1 MRRFIFD
8 EAGTGKTKRSMDLLD
23 DAEHILVIC
32 PASVI
37 RTAWLPQI
45 RQWSHGKA
53 LTIED
58 YKRIGWPEDYRFLI
72 VSYNMADRLD
82 LVPDGFSLIVDESHM
97 VKNPRSSR
105 SKTVQAISRLAND
118 VLMLTGTPAPKD
130 LEDLYG
136 QAVALFPYTTG
147 RTNILGD
154 PWRTIGAFRLRYG
167 TPYTM
172 NVQGRTVV
180 KYAYSLPMVEQA
192 CRQLRKLV
200 LDVRRGGNPLPQI
213 EWLPSPKTE
222 QEDMAISQWTNTHQ
236 LAEDVYAA
244 SASAAAIKLAQFDDG
259 FAYKTETRGEA
270 YWFGVSKLKTV
281 YDWAKR
287 REDPTPLLVW
297 ARFKAVTDE
306 IYRTWTPCTD
316 AKTFLTMTGQERE
329 KYRLVI
335 ANPQSMGT
343 GVDGLQHLMKDQI
356 WLDLPWT
363 YADWEQAN
371 RRLIRRGSP
380 YQGRQRILVPDTPW
394 DRKVVDVIEGRKTLD
409 DIIKTGNQLGEDHET
424 RQ

>member
-1 MRRFIFD
+1 MRKFIFD

-37 RTAWLPQI
+37 KTAWLPQI
-45 RQWSHGKA
+45 RQWSHGNA

-58 YKRIGWPEDYRFLI
+58 YRRIGWPEDHRFLI

-97 VKNPRSSR
+97 VKNPRSGR
-105 SKTVQAISRLAND
+105 SKTIQAISRQAKD

-136 QAVALFPYTTG
+136 QAVTLFPHTTV
-147 RTNILGD
+147 RTSMLGD
-154 PWRTIGAFRLRYG
+154 SWRTLGAFRQRYG

-172 NVQGRTVV
+172 NVQGRTVI
-180 KYAYSLPMVEQA
+180 KYTYSRPMVHQA
-192 CRQLRKLV
+192 CEQLNKLV
-200 LDVRRGGNPLPQI
+200 LDVHRGGNPLPQV

-222 QEDMAISQWTNTHQ
+222 QEHTAFEQWTNTHQ
-236 LAEDVYAA
+236 LSEDVYAA
-244 SASAAAIKLAQFDDG
+244 NASAAAVKLAQLDDG
-259 FAYKTETRGEA
+259 FAYKTENREESH
-270 YWFGVSKLKTV
+270 WFGASKLKTV
-281 YDWAKR
+281 YDEAKR

-297 ARFKAVTDE
+297 TRFKAVRDE
-306 IYRTWTPCTD
+306 IHHAWPSCTD
-316 AKTFLTMTGQERE
+316 AKTYLAMTSQERG
-329 KYRLVI
+329 KYRLIV

-371 RRLIRRGSP
+371 RRLVRRGSP
-380 YQGRQRILVPDTPW
+380 YQGQQRILVPDTLW
-394 DRKVVDVIEGRKTLD
+394 NRKVMDVIEGRKTLD
-409 DIIKTGNQLGEDHET
+409 DIIKTSQQLGEDNEP
-424 RQ
+424 RR

>member
-1 MRRFIFD
+1 MRNFIFD
-8 EAGTGKTKRSMDLLD
+8 EAGTGKTKRSMGLLD
-23 DAEHILVIC
+23 GAEHILVIC
-32 PASVI
+32 PASVVK
-37 RTAWLPQI
+37 TAWLPQI
-45 RQWSHGKA
+45 RQWSYGKA

-58 YKRIGWPEDYRFLI
+58 YRKIGWPEDYRFLV

-82 LVPDGFSLIVDESHM
+82 LVPDVFSLIVDESHM

-105 SKTVQAISRLAND
+105 SKTVQAISRRAND

-136 QAVALFPYTTG
+136 QAIALFPYATV
-147 RTNILGD
+147 RTAVLGD
-154 PWRTIGAFRLRYG
+154 SWRTLGAFRLRYG

-172 NVQGRTVV
+172 NVQGRTVT
-180 KYAYSLPMVEQA
+180 KYAYSPTMVEQA
-192 CRQLRKLV
+192 CGQLQKLV
-200 LDVRRGGNPLPQI
+200 LAVRRGGNPLPQV

-222 QEDMAISQWTNTHQ
+222 QEDMALEQWMATHQ

-244 SASAAAIKLAQFDDG
+244 SASAAAVKLAQLDDG
-259 FAYKTETRGEA
+259 FAYKAENRGES
-270 YWFGVSKLKTV
+270 YWFGVSKLETV
-281 YDWAKR
+281 YSEVKR

-297 ARFKAVTDE
+297 TRFKAVRDE
-306 IYRTWTPCTD
+306 IYRTYGPCTD
-316 AKTFLTMTGQERE
+316 AKTYLTMTSQERG
-329 KYRLVI
+329 KYRLIV

-371 RRLIRRGSP
+371 RRLVRRGSP
-380 YQGRQRILVPDTPW
+380 YQGQQHILIPDTPW
-394 DRKVVDVIEGRKTLD
+394 NRKVMDVIEGRKTLD
-409 DIIKTGNQLGEDHET
+409 EIIKTGNQLGEDDEK